1 MCVCVCLGPYRQ
13 SPGGCSD
20 GFSLWAVGGRVQ
32 AVGSLF
38 GRGGVADLGE
48 VPGRYRVHQR
58 AGQTGAEEL
67 GLHSGGQ
74 QLHFVLSA
82 GESRCRPACRRGD
95 AFRHPHHFLEQTK
108 FNRTPLTLSEAAN
121 LGC

>member
-1 MCVCVCLGPYRQ
+1 M
-13 SPGGCSD
+13 
-20 GFSLWAVGGRVQ
+20 GGRVQ

-48 VPGRYRVHQR
+48 VPGRYRLHQR

-67 GLHSGGQ
+67 ALHSGGQ
-74 QLHFVLSA
+74 QLHFVLRA
-82 GESRCRPACRRGD
+82 GEPRCRPTWCRRD

-108 FNRTPLTLSEAAN
+108 FNRTPPKLNEAAN